1 MQCNSLDEVRANI
14 DRIDSEIIK
23 LIAER
28 GSYVSQASAFKKNEE
43 GVKDKSRV
51 EKVIQ
56 RVRDKATTYG
66 ANPDMVERLYR
77 DMIASFIKLEMRDFL
92 SNTADVNSETL
103 LKNLDKIHTTP
114 MGADRIKRNMHL
126 SDIDVV
132 DYCKKL
138 ISRPDCKIN
147 RQGKNWYCETTDRIV
162 ITVNA
167 TSYTII
173 TAHMI

>member
-14 DRIDSEIIK
+14 DRIDNEIIK

-28 GSYVSQASAFKKNEE
+28 GTYVSQASAFKKNEE

-56 RVRDKATTYG
+56 KVRDKATTYG
-66 ANPDMVERLYR
+66 ADPDMVERLYR

-92 SNTADVNSETL
+92 SNTADVNPETL

-114 MGADRIKRNMHL
+114 MGADRIKLNL
-126 SDIDVV
+126 KLTETDVV
-132 DYCKKL
+132 DYCKRL
-138 ISRPDCKIN
+138 ISSPYCKID
-147 RQGKNWYCETTDRIV
+147 RQGKNWYCEIDGAI

-167 TSYTII
+167 KSYTII
-173 TAHMI
+173 TAHRK

>member
-14 DRIDSEIIK
+14 DRIDNEIIK

-28 GSYVSQASAFKKNEE
+28 GTYVSQASLFKKNEE

-77 DMIASFIKLEMRDFL
+77 DMIAGFIKLEMRDFL
-92 SNTADVNSETL
+92 SNTADGNTETL

-114 MGADRIKRNMHL
+114 MGAERIKRNL
-126 SDIDVV
+126 KLTDTDVV
-132 DYCKKL
+132 RHCKE
-138 ISRPDCKIN
+138 IIATSNCKITSN
-147 RQGKNWYCETTDRIV
+147 GKNWYCEADGTV
-162 ITVNA
+162 ITINA

-173 TAHMI
+173 TAHRK

>member
-14 DRIDSEIIK
+14 DRIDNEIIK

-28 GSYVSQASAFKKNEE
+28 GTYVSQASLFKKNEE

-77 DMIASFIKLEMRDFL
+77 DMIAGFIKLEMRDFL
-92 SNTADVNSETL
+92 SNTAGGNSETL

-114 MGADRIKRNMHL
+114 MGAERIKRNL
-126 SDIDVV
+126 KLADTDVV
-132 DYCKKL
+132 KYCKK
-138 ISRPDCKIN
+138 IIASINCKITCN
-147 RQGKNWYCETTDRIV
+147 GKNWYCEADGTI

-173 TAHMI
+173 TAHRK

>member
-14 DRIDSEIIK
+14 DRIDNEIIK

-28 GSYVSQASAFKKNEE
+28 GTYVSQASLFKKNEE

-77 DMIASFIKLEMRDFL
+77 DMIAGFIKLEMRDFL
-92 SNTADVNSETL
+92 SNTADGNSETL

-114 MGADRIKRNMHL
+114 MGAERIKRNL
-126 SDIDVV
+126 KLADTDAVK
-132 DYCKKL
+132 YCKE
-138 ISRPDCKIN
+138 IIASSNCKITCN
-147 RQGKNWYCETTDRIV
+147 GKNWYCEAGGTV

-173 TAHMI
+173 TAHRK

>member
-14 DRIDSEIIK
+14 DRIDNEIIK

-28 GSYVSQASAFKKNEE
+28 GTYVSQASAFKKNEE

-56 RVRDKATTYG
+56 KVRDKATTYG
-66 ANPDMVERLYR
+66 ADPDMVERLYR

-92 SNTADVNSETL
+92 SNTVDVNPETL

-114 MGADRIKRNMHL
+114 MGADRIKLNL
-126 SDIDVV
+126 KLTETDVV
-132 DYCKKL
+132 DYCKRL
-138 ISRPDCKIN
+138 ISSPDCKIN
-147 RQGKNWYCETTDRIV
+147 RQGKNWYCDIDGAI

-167 TSYTII
+167 KSYTII
-173 TAHMI
+173 TAHRK

>member
-14 DRIDSEIIK
+14 DRIDNEIIK

-28 GSYVSQASAFKKNEE
+28 GTYVSQASVFKKNEE
-43 GVKDKSRV
+43 GVKDISRV

-56 RVRDKATTYG
+56 KVRDKATTYG

-77 DMIASFIKLEMRDFL
+77 DMIAGFIKQEMSDFL
-92 SNTADVNSETL
+92 SNTADVNPETL

-114 MGADRIKRNMHL
+114 MGADRIKQNLHL

-132 DYCKKL
+132 DYCRKL
-138 ISRPDCKIN
+138 ISHPDCNIYK
-147 RQGKNWYCETTDRIV
+147 QGKNWYCEIESVR
-162 ITVNA
+162 ITVNSF
-167 TSYTII
+167 SYTII
-173 TAHMI
+173 TAHKM